1 MRALLR
7 RALTRPLWWWQ
18 TRRPR
23 PIRRRVFELPP
34 RRVPPSGGNCDLH
47 LLLMAPPAGVAD
59 AAWAAQSFL
68 RHLGGS
74 DPSLCLLLDA
84 APETKAALAAEAAWK
99 RLYPGAVVQPSAGPA
114 EILAARAPH
123 VAKLARTHP
132 LGRKL
137 AGLLHFQEQGDVLY
151 ADADVLLFGPVPELE
166 DAWRAGGPPL
176 YNQDVGQ
183 LHADQELL
191 AYAARIGAPA
201 PAANLN
207 SGLLFLPRG
216 CLDVALAE
224 RLLAGIERTDSWYI
238 EQTVVALLLG
248 AAGAEPLPAD
258 RYVVSTQGQ
267 FYFEPQVPTDGLA
280 ARHFTSP
287 VRHLMYGRAMPQ
299 LWREWRV

>member
-1 MRALLR
+1 MLLR

-23 PIRRRVFELPP
+23 PIRRRVFDLPP
-34 RRVPPSGGNCDLH
+34 RRVPPPGGTCDLR
-47 LLLMAPPAGVAD
+47 LLLMAPLAGVAD
-59 AAWAAQSFL
+59 AAWAAQSCL
-68 RHLGGS
+68 RQLS
-74 DPSLCLLLDA
+74 ACDPSLCLLLDA
-84 APETKAALAAEAAWK
+84 APDTPAATAAEVAWK
-99 RLYPGAVVQPSAGPA
+99 RLFPGSVVQPSAEPG
-114 EILAARAPH
+114 ELLAARAPH
-123 VAKLARTHP
+123 VAKLARIHP

-137 AGLLHFQEQGDVLY
+137 AGLLSLQENADVLY

-166 DAWRAGGPPL
+166 AAWRAGGPPL

-183 LHADQELL
+183 LHADQALL
-191 AYAARIGAPA
+191 AHAERIGAPP

-216 CLDVALAE
+216 CLDLALAE
-224 RLLAGIERTDSWYI
+224 RLLAGVERTDSWYI

-258 RYVVSTQGQ
+258 RYVVSTRGQ
-267 FYFEPQVPTDGLA
+267 FYFETDVPSAGLA

-287 VRHLMYGRAMPQ
+287 VRHLMYGRAMPL
-299 LWREWRV
+299 LWRQWRS